1 MADYPI
7 KTPAQLGSVLKGF
20 RRDRKLTQAAVGA
33 KVGLPQNAI
42 SEIES
47 KPDRSSV
54 ARIFRLLA
62 ALDLDLV
69 IRPRKAS
76 DNRTDW

>member
-1 MADYPI
+1 MDYPI
-7 KTPAQLGSVLKGF
+7 KTPGQLGAVLKGF

-33 KVGLPQNAI
+33 AVGLPQNAI

-47 KPDRSSV
+47 APDRTSL
-54 ARIFRLLA
+54 ARVFKLLS

-69 IRPRKAS
+69 VRPRQTGKHS
-76 DNRTDW
+76 DW